1 MPVNISNI
9 HTSNRLDSNE
19 GRQFGPENT
28 QDLVKKVADRVY
40 EMLLH
45 EMRIEYERGRST
57 YGIRYLFKGGR

>member
-9 HTSNRLDSNE
+9 HTSNKLDSNE
-19 GRQFGPENT
+19 DRQFGPENT
-28 QDLVKKVADRVY
+28 QELVKKVADRVY
-40 EMLLH
+40 EMLLQ

>member
-9 HTSNRLDSNE
+9 HTSSRLDSNE
-19 GRQFGPENT
+19 DRQFGPENT
-28 QDLVKKVADRVY
+28 QELVKKVADLVY
-40 EMLLH
+40 EMLLQ